1 MPSNKQVII
10 KLSCSFILSLGL
22 IKLLSSNISLLIS
35 NTDSLPQHYFLRY
48 YKLTPVI
55 NNYTVVN
62 SNWYGGKVIKKIV
75 GQAGDQLWY
84 DDRGQLFINQ
94 QLIGTPHQLATDG
107 RKLHPIKAQ
116 VIPEGL
122 VFLVGDHARSFDS
135 RYQEFG
141 LIPINELQGL
151 VVPII

>member
-1 MPSNKQVII
+1 MPSKQQVII
-10 KLSCSFILSLGL
+10 KLSCGLLLGLGL
-22 IKLLSSNISLLIS
+22 IKLLTSNISLLIS
-35 NTDSLPQHYFLRY
+35 NTDSLPQHYFLHC
-48 YKLTPVI
+48 YKLMPTI

-84 DDRGQLFINQ
+84 DDNEQLFINK
-94 QLIGTPHQLATDG
+94 QLIGKPYQLATDG

-116 VIPEGL
+116 TIPEGL
-122 VFLVGDHARSFDS
+122 VFLTGVHARSFDS

-141 LIPINELQGL
+141 LISINELQGL
-151 VVPII
+151 VVPIV